1 MRKGVVVCGAN
12 GERGHL
18 IEMAIAEFAPRNASR
33 IVQFS
38 ACTVG
43 LSPIML
49 QMSGVEMDKLVSV
62 NGCRMRCCD
71 RIMEKAGLKPEKSI
85 VIDDVVSRNLAPC
98 ETASSMA
105 SGATKEEAKAFAVA
119 MEKAL

>member
-1 MRKGVVVCGAN
+1 M
-12 GERGHL
+12 
-18 IEMAIAEFAPRNASR
+18 EMAITEFAPRNVSK

-49 QMSGVEMDKLVSV
+49 QMSGVDMDKLISV
-62 NGCRMRCCD
+62 NGCKLRCCD
-71 RIMEKAGLKPEKSI
+71 RIMEKAGLKPDKS
-85 VIDDVVSRNLAPC
+85 VCIDDVTTRELAPC
-98 ETASSMA
+98 KTIADLASSV
-105 SGATKEEAKAFAVA
+105 TPEEAHAFAQA

>member
-18 IEMAIAEFAPRNASR
+18 MEMAIMEFTPRNVSK

-49 QMSGVEMDKLVSV
+49 QMSGVEMDKLISV

-71 RIMEKAGLKPEKSI
+71 RIMEKAGLKPQKSI
-85 VIDDVVSRNLAPC
+85 VIDDVVGRELAPC
-98 ETASSMA
+98 KTAADTSS
-105 SGATKEEAKAFAVA
+105 SATKEEAHAFAQA
-119 MEKAL
+119 MERTL

>member
-18 IEMAIAEFAPRNASR
+18 MEMAITEFAPRNVSK

-49 QMSGVEMDKLVSV
+49 QMSGVEMNTLISI

-85 VIDDVVSRNLAPC
+85 VIDDVVPRELAPC
-98 ETASSMA
+98 KTVAEPSS
-105 SGATKEEAKAFAVA
+105 SATKEEASAFAKA
-119 MEKAL
+119 MERAL

>member
-18 IEMAIAEFAPRNASR
+18 MEMAITEFAPRNVSK

-49 QMSGVEMDKLVSV
+49 QMSGVEMDKLISV
-62 NGCRMRCCD
+62 NGCKMRCCD
-71 RIMEKAGLKPEKSI
+71 RIMEGAGLKPEKSLC
-85 VIDDVVSRNLAPC
+85 IDDVVTRELAPC
-98 ETASSMA
+98 KTIADLTTSV
-105 SGATKEEAKAFAVA
+105 TKEEAHAFAQA